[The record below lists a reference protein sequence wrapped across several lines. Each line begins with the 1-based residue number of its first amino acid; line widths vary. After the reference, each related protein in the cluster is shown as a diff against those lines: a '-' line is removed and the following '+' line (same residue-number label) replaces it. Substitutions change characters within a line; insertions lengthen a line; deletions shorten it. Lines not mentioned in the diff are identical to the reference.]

1 VTVVVGVDGSG
12 GRIVEEAGDSATESV
27 IGSSGASSSPR
38 IQVKVVEVNVRNNIS
53 AIIEAIVSRCVMFF
67 FFLRINGLSHFIK
80 NKIKDTCCN
89 IDKVMETS

>member
-67 FFLRINGLSHFIK
+67 FFFFFVDKWFI
-80 NKIKDTCCN
+80 
-89 IDKVMETS
+89 SFL

>member
-1 VTVVVGVDGSG
+1 MTVVVGVDGSG

-53 AIIEAIVSRCVMFF
+53 AIIEAIVSRICHTFTVLDSRVF
-67 FFLRINGLSHFIK
+67 S
-80 NKIKDTCCN
+80 
-89 IDKVMETS
+89 EPW

>member
-53 AIIEAIVSRCVMFF
+53 AIIEAIVSRCVIF

-80 NKIKDTCCN
+80 NNIKDTCCN